1 MRQINNLNL
10 LDNIIIGRIDPQIYA
25 FSTETIP
32 NFLKVGDTYRPLSVR
47 LAEWRIHYPNLLFRY
62 SKTARLESGKFFRD
76 YAVHQYLENTKK
88 LHRLTKEELGKGIY
102 YSCEFFK
109 NAKVDD
115 VKEAIEDIKKN
126 ESKNKYQYYSPDK
139 LPIKYEY
146 KRNQTFSPRQNQQD
160 AIDAF
165 KHAYLVK
172 GRTNLLMYAVMRF
185 GKSFTAMC
193 CATEI
198 NAHLVVIVS
207 AKADVREE
215 WKKAV
220 ESHVRFERYK
230 FLEGSDLLQKPH
242 IIKECAQNHQDVAIF
257 LTLQDLQGERIK
269 EKHQELFQSS
279 IDLLIID
286 ETHYGARAAEYGKV
300 LQDNKLSK
308 SEIQK
313 ETEDI
318 DFSDDF
324 DKEIKTLKAKVRI
337 HLSGT
342 PYRILMGDEFT
353 KDDIISFCQYS
364 DIVDAKEDWDK
375 ENGNKDQC
383 QEWDNP
389 YYGFPQ
395 MVRFAFL
402 PNTSARI
409 KMKELRENGISY
421 AFSALFRPKSMTKDR
436 EEEHRIFMHEKEIL
450 DLFLAIDGAKEDEN
464 ILSFLDY
471 DKIQEGKMCR
481 HIVCVLPF
489 RASCDALAYLLQ
501 KYHKKFKHLCKYQ
514 IINIAGYDEEKI
526 YKSTSDVK
534 NKIEECEEGNK
545 KTLSLTVN
553 KMLTGSTVKQWDTML
568 YFKDTASPQ
577 EYDQAIFRIQNQY
590 VKTYKDQE
598 GNIIKYDMKPQTLL
612 VDFDPDRMFRMQELK
627 SQFYNANTEKNG
639 NNKLEKR
646 IERELEISP
655 IITLNKNQLKEVKAT
670 DVMAVVQQY
679 SNNKS
684 ILDEAT
690 SIPCDFSLLNDQNFK
705 DEVEKLNKI
714 DASKGVD
721 FKPNEGD
728 DESDYAIPETEET
741 EETEEAEKDKEGK
754 EHQTKDKQDEENDI
768 AKKIAAYY
776 SKILFYAFLTDTP
789 VKTLEDVI
797 NSIVNKNESNHRIA
811 KNLGLKVPI
820 LWLIQNKCNPF
831 VLSKLDYK
839 ISSINSLMS
848 DKTLS
853 PLERAQVAT
862 KRFTRISDSEVVIPA
877 QVATSLVDFLPK
889 DKIDAKTIFLD
900 IASTQGEMALAIYQK
915 YGATCQAENNI
926 YSVPTYP
933 LAYELTRKM
942 YQALGLPINHIFNSF
957 YANAIVDKNN
967 EKIIQE
973 LAKLHPNVVIGGA
986 AFNKND
992 AGGRG
997 DSATA
1002 LYHKYFQLAKEK
1014 LAPQYI
1020 SMYMKS
1026 VWYSGGKGEGL
1037 RDFRKDMLA
1046 DERIEIFHDYPD
1058 PAICDL
1064 SGINLRGGVCLLLW
1078 NSAHK
1083 GQCEFV
1089 SHINNHTYSE
1099 KRYLRTGSEDILIR
1113 FSKGIPVL
1121 TKVKQKAKNFVGEE
1135 VSSRDPFGFGDKFK
1149 DYTDESQS
1157 VDTIKIYDVK
1167 KKSGYIKKC
1176 KLNDSYTSLS
1186 KKWKVLVAK
1195 ASPGGDELPHSV
1207 ISSPIVSEPNSVC
1220 TNGLLLIRTF
1230 NNQKEADNFA
1240 AYMCTKFFRFM
1251 MILAKNGHNMTK
1263 HTYQYVPVLDFKK
1276 EWTDKKLYKHFCLTQ
1291 EEQAFIEE
1299 IIRDKG

>member
-1 MRQINNLNL
+1 MRQIDNLEL
-10 LDNIIIGRIDPQIYA
+10 LNNIIIGRIDPQIYA

-32 NFLKVGDTYRPLSVR
+32 NYLKVGDTYRPLAVR
-47 LAEWRIHYPNLLFRY
+47 LAEWRIHYPNLLFKY
-62 SKTARLESGKFFRD
+62 SKTAKLESGKFFRD

-88 LHRLTKEELGKGIY
+88 LHRLTRDELSEDIY

-109 NAKVDD
+109 NAQVDD

-126 ESKNKYQYYSPDK
+126 ENNNKYQYYSPDK

-146 KRNQTFSPRQNQQD
+146 KRDQNFTPRQNQQN

-165 KHAYLVK
+165 KLAYLVK

-215 WKKAV
+215 WKKTV
-220 ESHVRFERYK
+220 ESHIRFERYK
-230 FLEGSDLLQKPH
+230 FLQGDDLLQNPH
-242 IIKECAQNHQDVAIF
+242 IIKEYAQNHQDVAIF
-257 LTLQDLQGERIK
+257 LTLQDLQGEKIK
-269 EKHQELFQSS
+269 EKHQELFHIG

-286 ETHYGARAAEYGKV
+286 ETHYGARATEYGKV
-300 LQDNKLSK
+300 LQDNKLSR
-308 SEIQK
+308 SEIKK
-313 ETEDI
+313 ETEGI

-364 DIVDAKEDWDK
+364 DIVDAKELWDK
-375 ENGNKDQC
+375 ENGDNDQY

-395 MVRFAFL
+395 MIRFAFL
-402 PNTSARI
+402 PNASARI

-421 AFSALFRPKSMTKDR
+421 AFSALFRPKSMINDR
-436 EEEHRIFMHEKEIL
+436 ENEHQKFIHEKEIL
-450 DLFLAIDGAKEDEN
+450 DLFLAIDGGKEDEN
-464 ILSFLDY
+464 ILSFLNY

-489 RASCDALAYLLQ
+489 RASCDALAHLLQ
-501 KYHKKFKHLCKYQ
+501 KYHKKFKHLSKYQ
-514 IINIAGYDEEKI
+514 IINIAGYDEERT
-526 YKSTSDVK
+526 YRDPNDVK
-534 NKIEECEEGNK
+534 NKIEECEGKGEQ
-545 KTLSLTVN
+545 TLTLTVN
-553 KMLTGSTVKQWDTML
+553 KMLTGSTVKQWDAML

-577 EYDQAIFRIQNQY
+577 EYDQAIFRLQNQY
-590 VKTYKDQE
+590 IKTYTDQK
-598 GNIIKYDMKPQTLL
+598 GNIIKYNMKPQTLL

-655 IITLNKNQLKEVKAT
+655 IITQNKNQLKEVKAT
-670 DVMAVVQQY
+670 DIMAVVQQY
-679 SNNKS
+679 SNKKS

-690 SIPCDFSLLNDQNFK
+690 SIPYDLSLLKDKKFK
-705 DEVEKLNKI
+705 DEIESLNKI

-728 DESDYAIPETEET
+728 DETDYTIPDSDKEKETEHNQENEKQEDNKQET
-741 EETEEAEKDKEGK
+741 EI
-754 EHQTKDKQDEENDI
+754 DI

-776 SKILFYAFLTDTP
+776 SKILFYAFLTDST
-789 VKTLEDVI
+789 VKTLEDII
-797 NSIVNKNESNHRIA
+797 NSIANKDVNNRRIA
-811 KNLGLKVPI
+811 KNVGLKVPM
-820 LWLIQNKCNPF
+820 LCYIQNECNPF
-831 VLSKLDYK
+831 ILSKLDYK
-839 ISSINSLMS
+839 ISSINSLMN
-848 DKTLS
+848 DPTLS
-853 PLERAQVAT
+853 PLKRAKVAT
-862 KRFTRISDSEVVIPA
+862 KRFTRISDSEVVIPEQIA
-877 QVATSLVDFLPK
+877 KQLVDFLPD
-889 DKIDAKTIFLD
+889 DKIGSNTKFLD
-900 IASTQGEMALAIYQK
+900 IASTQGEMALAIYQR
-915 YGATCQAENNI
+915 YGASHQVGGNL
-926 YSVPTYP
+926 YSVPTSP

-942 YQALGLPINHIFNSF
+942 YQALGLPIQHIIDTF
-957 YANAIVDKNN
+957 YANQIVAKNN
-967 EKIIQE
+967 ENIIKQLSE
-973 LAKLHPNVVIGGA
+973 LHPDVVIGGA
-986 AFNKND
+986 PFNKND

-1002 LYHKYFQLAKEK
+1002 LYHKYFEVTKEK
-1014 LAPQYI
+1014 LAPRYI
-1020 SMYMKS
+1020 AMYMKA

-1037 RDFRKDMLA
+1037 NDFRKAMLT
-1046 DERIEIFHDYPD
+1046 DERIELFHDYPD
-1058 PAICDL
+1058 PDNCGL
-1064 SGINLRGGVCLLLW
+1064 SGINLRGGVCLFLW
-1078 NSAHK
+1078 NSTHK
-1083 GQCEFV
+1083 GQCKFV
-1089 SHINNHTYSE
+1089 SHINEHTYVE
-1099 KRYLRTGSEDILIR
+1099 KRYLCTGNEDILIR

-1121 TKVKQKAKNFVGEE
+1121 EKVKQKAKLFVEDK
-1135 VSSRDPFGFGDKFK
+1135 VSNRDPFGFGDKFK
-1149 DYTDESQS
+1149 AYTEKAQTEGS
-1157 VDTIKIYDVK
+1157 IKIYDVK
-1167 KKSGYIKKC
+1167 KKKGYITKSQ
-1176 KLNDSYTSLS
+1176 LNKEYIALS

-1207 ISSPIVSEPNSVC
+1207 ISDPIVSEPNSVC

-1230 NNQKEADNFA
+1230 KSQKEAENFA
-1240 AYMCTKFFRFM
+1240 AYMRTKFFRFM
-1251 MILAKNGHNMTK
+1251 MMLAKNGHNMTK
-1263 HTYQYVPVLDFKK
+1263 HTYRYVPVLDFKK
-1276 EWTDKKLYKHFCLTQ
+1276 KWTDKKLYRYFGITE
-1291 EEQAFIEE
+1291 EEQSFIDE
-1299 IIRDKG
+1299 IIRAKE